1 MKKECVAMLLAG
13 GEGKRLGL
21 LTKTLAKPAVHFGGK
36 YRIIDF
42 TLSNCSN
49 SSVHTVGVL
58 TQYSPMLLNKHIG
71 IGKPWDLDRQ
81 EDGVSILSPYTAKKG
96 GSWYKGTADAIYQN
110 IHYIDQYDPE
120 YILVI
125 SGDHIYQMDYA
136 KLIEHHKEKQS
147 DATISVIEVPWKEA
161 SRFGILNTLDNLEIY
176 EFDEKPETPK
186 NNLASMGIYVFN
198 WKALRQYLMEDA
210 NLTDSDHD
218 FGKDIIPAMLNDGL
232 RMYAYQFEGY
242 WKDVGTIQSYWEA
255 HMDLLEEDLSL
266 SLNSKEWRTYSHDTN
281 YPPQFIGEY
290 AIIENSLINS
300 GCWINGKVTNSI
312 LFERIDVGANSSI
325 NESIIHPEVRINSNC
340 LIKKAIIM
348 EGVEIPEGTII
359 DGEKYDEPLV
369 INSENIVDFQ
379 KEGVER

>member
-1 MKKECVAMLLAG
+1 MLLAG

-21 LTKTLAKPAVHFGGK
+21 LTKTDAKPAVHFGGK

-49 SSVHTVGVL
+49 SAIHTVGVL
-58 TQYSPMLLNKHIG
+58 TQYSPMVLNKHIG

-81 EDGVSILSPYTAKKG
+81 EDGVSILSPYTAKEG
-96 GSWYKGTADAIYQN
+96 GSWYKGTADAIFQN

-120 YILVI
+120 FVLVI
-125 SGDHIYQMDYA
+125 SGDHIYQMDYG
-136 KLIEHHKEKQS
+136 KLIEHHREKQS
-147 DATISVIEVPWKEA
+147 DVTISVIEVPWKEA

-176 EFDEKPETPK
+176 EFDEKPEKPK
-186 NNLASMGIYVFN
+186 NNLASMGIYIFN

-210 NLTDSDHD
+210 NLSNSSHD
-218 FGKDIIPAMLNDGL
+218 FGKDIIPAMLNEGL
-232 RMYAYQFEGY
+232 RMYAYRFEGY

-281 YPPQFIGEY
+281 YPPQFIDAD

-300 GCWINGKVTNSI
+300 GCWISGKVTNSV
-312 LFERIDVGANSSI
+312 LFERVDVGANASI
-325 NESIIHPEVRINSNC
+325 NESILHPGSRIGKDC
-340 LIKKAIIM
+340 VIKRSIIM
-348 EGVEIPEGTII
+348 EDVEIPDGTII
-359 DGEKYDEPLV
+359 DGDKFEEPLV
-369 INSENIVDFQ
+369 INNENIVDFSQ
-379 KEGVER
+379 EGVER